1 MAPWRK
7 GLMASAQRVTPGQL
21 ANEESQGWLPLR
33 AQIAHYLGAAR
44 GISCD
49 ADQVVILTGIR
60 DGLDLSAR
68 ILLTRQ
74 DKPVHAPR
82 RADRH

>member
-1 MAPWRK
+1 
-7 GLMASAQRVTPGQL
+7 MASAQRVTPGQL

-74 DKPVHAPR
+74 DKVLVEAPGYLN
-82 RADRH
+82 AMPLWCT